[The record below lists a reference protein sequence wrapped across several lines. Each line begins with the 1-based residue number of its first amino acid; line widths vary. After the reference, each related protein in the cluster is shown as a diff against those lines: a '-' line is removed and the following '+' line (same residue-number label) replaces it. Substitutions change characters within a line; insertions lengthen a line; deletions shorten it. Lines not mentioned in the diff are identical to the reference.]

1 MSWQRTSLHLQP
13 FRLLAGGILAFLL
26 ACGTVLAVPMKED
39 PNGFEG
45 IPWGVALSESDTFGM
60 TEDAGRLKT
69 YELKT
74 GPPALGPAKVESM
87 KFMTI
92 DDKFA
97 RVTVRYQGKEAHDQI
112 LAFLQSRYG
121 PLDRTPGQFS
131 VGPVKFYAWQGFET
145 EVTMRYETRND
156 SGIIFFESQTL
167 RTKLTEGNSGTV
179 F

>member
-1 MSWQRTSLHLQP
+1 MTHRSQSGVW
-13 FRLLAGGILAFLL
+13 FGGLAVGAGLFFIATW
-26 ACGTVLAVPMKED
+26 ASAVPMKED

-45 IPWGVALSESDTFGM
+45 IPWGTPLSDSDTYGKV
-60 TEDAGRLKT
+60 EDAGRLKT
-69 YELKT
+69 YELKN
-74 GPPALGPAKVESM
+74 GSPALGSTKVESM

-97 RVTVRYQGKEAHDQI
+97 RVTVRFKGKTAHDEI

-121 PLDRTPGQFS
+121 QLDRTPGQFS

-145 EVTMRYETRND
+145 EVTMRYETRTDN
-156 SGIIFFESQTL
+156 GIIFFESQTL
-167 RTKLTEGNSGTV
+167 RGRLTEGNSATV

>member
-1 MSWQRTSLHLQP
+1 
-13 FRLLAGGILAFLL
+13 
-26 ACGTVLAVPMKED
+26 
-39 PNGFEG
+39 
-45 IPWGVALSESDTFGM
+45 
-60 TEDAGRLKT
+60 
-69 YELKT
+69 
-74 GPPALGPAKVESM
+74 
-87 KFMTI
+87 MTI

-97 RVTVRYQGKEAHDQI
+97 RVTVRFQGKEAHDQL

-145 EVTMRYETRND
+145 EITMRYETKTD

-167 RTKLTEGNSGTV
+167 RNKLTEGNSATV

>member
-1 MSWQRTSLHLQP
+1 MPWHHTVRVHQS
-13 FRLLAGGILAFLL
+13 FRFLAGGILVFLL
-26 ACGTVLAVPMKED
+26 MCATVLAVPMTND
-39 PNGFEG
+39 PDGFEG

-60 TEDAGRLKT
+60 IENAGRLKT

-74 GPPALGPAKVESM
+74 GSPALGPAKIESM

-121 PLDRTPGQFS
+121 PLDHTPGQFS

-145 EVTMRYETRND
+145 EVTMRYETRTD

-167 RTKLTEGNSGTV
+167 RAKLTDGNSATV
-179 F
+179 Y

>member
-1 MSWQRTSLHLQP
+1 M
-13 FRLLAGGILAFLL
+13 AKK
-26 ACGTVLAVPMKED
+26 GTVLLSTLFLLVTAVLALILSSTDTGAVPMQND

-45 IPWGVALSESDTFGM
+45 IPWGVALSESDTFGKV
-60 TEDAGRLKT
+60 EDAGRLKT

-74 GPPALGPAKVESM
+74 GPPSLGPAKVESM
-87 KFMTI
+87 RFMTI

-97 RVTVRYQGKEAHDQI
+97 RVTVRYEGKETHDQI
-112 LAFLQSRYG
+112 LSFLQSRYG

-145 EVTMRYETRND
+145 EVTLRYEARTDR
-156 SGIIFFESQTL
+156 GIIFFESQAL
-167 RTKLTEGNSGTV
+167 RLTLTEGNSATV

>member
-1 MSWQRTSLHLQP
+1 MLRITMLDRVSLVGL
-13 FRLLAGGILAFLL
+13 FFGAGLWLLAISA
-26 ACGTVLAVPMKED
+26 LAVPMKDD

-45 IPWGVALSESDTFGM
+45 LAWGVALAENDTFKR

-69 YELKT
+69 YELT
-74 GPPALGPAKVESM
+74 AGPAKLGDTVVPSM

-97 RVTVRYQGKEAHDQI
+97 RVTVRYEGKAAHEQI
-112 LAFLQSRYG
+112 LAFLQAKYG

-145 EVTMRYETRND
+145 EVTMRYETRSN

-167 RTKLTEGNSGTV
+167 RNKLAEGNSATV

>member
-1 MSWQRTSLHLQP
+1 MSRARADRPSQR
-13 FRLLAGGILAFLL
+13 FRVLTGGLLAFLL
-26 ACGTVLAVPMKED
+26 MCGTVLAVPMKDD

-45 IPWGVALSESDTFGM
+45 IPWGVTLSESDNFGM

-74 GPPALGPAKVESM
+74 GPPTLGQTRVESM

-97 RVTVRYQGKEAHDQI
+97 RVTVRYQGKDAHDQI
-112 LAFLQSRYG
+112 LAFLQTRYG

-145 EVTMRYETRND
+145 EVTMRYEARLD
-156 SGIIFFESQTL
+156 RGIIFFESQTL
-167 RTKLTEGNSGTV
+167 RAKLTEGNSATV